1 MRYRDKE
8 RDRDIQRDR
17 EKRKGEKEKKSTDIS
32 DKEGFDAHIDASYV
46 VHQNRHRSNQKQ
58 ARSDNK

>member
-17 EKRKGEKEKKSTDIS
+17 ETEKRRKREKEKKSTDIS

-46 VHQNRHRSNQKQ
+46 IHQMPP
-58 ARSDNK
+58 